1 MLVKAHIRAVTDVSQ
16 SADKPM
22 HKVSVETEAPLEIIE
37 FRCFGQDVS
46 NGNVAKLQSLLGK
59 TAMLPLTVDEYK
71 GKAQIKLSFGEV
83 IQTAAPVSKAS

>member
-37 FRCFGQDVS
+37 FRCFGADVT
-46 NGNVAKLQSLLGK
+46 NGNVNKLQSLLGK
-59 TAMLPLTVDEYK
+59 TCMLPLTVGEYK
-71 GKAQIKLSFGEV
+71 GKPQISLSFGES
-83 IQTAAPVSKAS
+83 IQTVAPVQKAS